1 MSKFLID
8 LSTKD
13 VRKAKEALST
23 VIKETPLDYSNT
35 LSMLT
40 GSDVYLKLEN
50 LQKTGSFKVRGAYW
64 KMLNVNKSMPS
75 SVIAASAGNH
85 GQGTAYAASQLDI
98 PCTIVMPENAS
109 TAKVAATSG
118 YGASILLS
126 GLNYDQSY
134 SAAQSIAQKTS
145 ATMIHP
151 FDDPYVIAGQG
162 TIGLEIIESLK
173 NVDVIIAAI
182 GGGGLISGLCVALK
196 EKYPDIKIIGVQS
209 SNSAS
214 MIESKKNRKLT
225 TVPNRF
231 TIADGIDVKT
241 PGKLTFEIVKK
252 YVDKMITVTDVEIA
266 EAMFLLLERGRIVS
280 EPAGAAPVAG
290 LLSGKLSLKG
300 KRVVPIV
307 CGGNVDMSLMNKLV
321 TRGLISAGRIVRLII
336 GLKDTPGALKE
347 VLDVIGSRN
356 ANILDVQVDR
366 FHRKIGLGPVE
377 VLIAMETKSSENTK
391 EMLKSLKQQGF
402 TYRIVE

>member
-1 MSKFLID
+1 M
-8 LSTKD
+8 
-13 VRKAKEALST
+13 
-23 VIKETPLDYSNT
+23 
-35 LSMLT
+35 
-40 GSDVYLKLEN
+40 
-50 LQKTGSFKVRGAYW
+50 
-64 KMLNVNKSMPS
+64 
-75 SVIAASAGNH
+75 
-85 GQGTAYAASQLDI
+85 
-98 PCTIVMPENAS
+98 
-109 TAKVAATSG
+109 
-118 YGASILLS
+118 
-126 GLNYDQSY
+126 
-134 SAAQSIAQKTS
+134 
-145 ATMIHP
+145 
-151 FDDPYVIAGQG
+151 
-162 TIGLEIIESLK
+162 
-173 NVDVIIAAI
+173 
-182 GGGGLISGLCVALK
+182 ALK

>member
-1 MSKFLID
+1 M
-8 LSTKD
+8 
-13 VRKAKEALST
+13 
-23 VIKETPLDYSNT
+23 
-35 LSMLT
+35 
-40 GSDVYLKLEN
+40 
-50 LQKTGSFKVRGAYW
+50 
-64 KMLNVNKSMPS
+64 
-75 SVIAASAGNH
+75 
-85 GQGTAYAASQLDI
+85 
-98 PCTIVMPENAS
+98 
-109 TAKVAATSG
+109 
-118 YGASILLS
+118 
-126 GLNYDQSY
+126 
-134 SAAQSIAQKTS
+134 
-145 ATMIHP
+145 
-151 FDDPYVIAGQG
+151 
-162 TIGLEIIESLK
+162 EIIESLK

-196 EKYPDIKIIGVQS
+196 EKHPNIKIIGVQS

-214 MIESKKNRKLT
+214 MIASKKNRKLT

>member
-1 MSKFLID
+1 
-8 LSTKD
+8 
-13 VRKAKEALST
+13 
-23 VIKETPLDYSNT
+23 
-35 LSMLT
+35 
-40 GSDVYLKLEN
+40 
-50 LQKTGSFKVRGAYW
+50 
-64 KMLNVNKSMPS
+64 
-75 SVIAASAGNH
+75 
-85 GQGTAYAASQLDI
+85 
-98 PCTIVMPENAS
+98 MPENAS

-196 EKYPDIKIIGVQS
+196 EKHPNIKIIGVQS

-214 MIESKKNRKLT
+214 MIASKKNRKLT

-347 VLDVIGSRN
+347 VLDAVSYTHLTLPTNR
-356 ANILDVQVDR
+356 
-366 FHRKIGLGPVE
+366 E
-377 VLIAMETKSSENTK
+377 V
-391 EMLKSLKQQGF
+391 
-402 TYRIVE
+402 

>member
-1 MSKFLID
+1 
-8 LSTKD
+8 
-13 VRKAKEALST
+13 
-23 VIKETPLDYSNT
+23 
-35 LSMLT
+35 
-40 GSDVYLKLEN
+40 
-50 LQKTGSFKVRGAYW
+50 
-64 KMLNVNKSMPS
+64 
-75 SVIAASAGNH
+75 
-85 GQGTAYAASQLDI
+85 
-98 PCTIVMPENAS
+98 
-109 TAKVAATSG
+109 
-118 YGASILLS
+118 
-126 GLNYDQSY
+126 
-134 SAAQSIAQKTS
+134 
-145 ATMIHP
+145 MIHP

-196 EKYPDIKIIGVQS
+196 EKHPNIKIIGVQS

-214 MIESKKNRKLT
+214 MIASKKNRKLT

>member
-1 MSKFLID
+1 
-8 LSTKD
+8 
-13 VRKAKEALST
+13 
-23 VIKETPLDYSNT
+23 
-35 LSMLT
+35 
-40 GSDVYLKLEN
+40 
-50 LQKTGSFKVRGAYW
+50 
-64 KMLNVNKSMPS
+64 MPS

-196 EKYPDIKIIGVQS
+196 EKHPNIKIIGVQS

-214 MIESKKNRKLT
+214 MIASKKNRKLT

-377 VLIAMETKSSENTK
+377 VLIAMETCLLYTSPSPRDATLSRMPSSA
-391 EMLKSLKQQGF
+391 
-402 TYRIVE
+402 

>member
-1 MSKFLID
+1 
-8 LSTKD
+8 
-13 VRKAKEALST
+13 
-23 VIKETPLDYSNT
+23 
-35 LSMLT
+35 
-40 GSDVYLKLEN
+40 
-50 LQKTGSFKVRGAYW
+50 
-64 KMLNVNKSMPS
+64 
-75 SVIAASAGNH
+75 
-85 GQGTAYAASQLDI
+85 
-98 PCTIVMPENAS
+98 
-109 TAKVAATSG
+109 
-118 YGASILLS
+118 
-126 GLNYDQSY
+126 
-134 SAAQSIAQKTS
+134 
-145 ATMIHP
+145 
-151 FDDPYVIAGQG
+151 
-162 TIGLEIIESLK
+162 
-173 NVDVIIAAI
+173 
-182 GGGGLISGLCVALK
+182 
-196 EKYPDIKIIGVQS
+196 
-209 SNSAS
+209 

-280 EPAGAAPVAG
+280 APAGAAPVAG

-300 KRVVPIV
+300 KR
-307 CGGNVDMSLMNKLV
+307 GGNVDMSLMNKLV

>member
-1 MSKFLID
+1 MLSALEMMISDEARRRRDFFRPFQLNSLI
-8 LSTKD
+8 L
-13 VRKAKEALST
+13 
-23 VIKETPLDYSNT
+23 
-35 LSMLT
+35 
-40 GSDVYLKLEN
+40 
-50 LQKTGSFKVRGAYW
+50 LQK
-64 KMLNVNKSMPS
+64 
-75 SVIAASAGNH
+75 
-85 GQGTAYAASQLDI
+85 
-98 PCTIVMPENAS
+98 
-109 TAKVAATSG
+109 
-118 YGASILLS
+118 
-126 GLNYDQSY
+126 
-134 SAAQSIAQKTS
+134 
-145 ATMIHP
+145 
-151 FDDPYVIAGQG
+151 
-162 TIGLEIIESLK
+162 
-173 NVDVIIAAI
+173 
-182 GGGGLISGLCVALK
+182 
-196 EKYPDIKIIGVQS
+196 
-209 SNSAS
+209 
-214 MIESKKNRKLT
+214 SKKNRKLT

>member
-1 MSKFLID
+1 
-8 LSTKD
+8 
-13 VRKAKEALST
+13 
-23 VIKETPLDYSNT
+23 
-35 LSMLT
+35 
-40 GSDVYLKLEN
+40 
-50 LQKTGSFKVRGAYW
+50 
-64 KMLNVNKSMPS
+64 
-75 SVIAASAGNH
+75 
-85 GQGTAYAASQLDI
+85 
-98 PCTIVMPENAS
+98 
-109 TAKVAATSG
+109 
-118 YGASILLS
+118 
-126 GLNYDQSY
+126 
-134 SAAQSIAQKTS
+134 
-145 ATMIHP
+145 
-151 FDDPYVIAGQG
+151 
-162 TIGLEIIESLK
+162 
-173 NVDVIIAAI
+173 
-182 GGGGLISGLCVALK
+182 
-196 EKYPDIKIIGVQS
+196 
-209 SNSAS
+209 
-214 MIESKKNRKLT
+214 
-225 TVPNRF
+225 
-231 TIADGIDVKT
+231 
-241 PGKLTFEIVKK
+241 
-252 YVDKMITVTDVEIA
+252 MITVTDVEIA

>member
-196 EKYPDIKIIGVQS
+196 EKHPNIKIIGVQS

-214 MIESKKNRKLT
+214 MIASKKNRKLT

-321 TRGLISAGRIVRLII
+321 TRGLISACL
-336 GLKDTPGALKE
+336 LYTSDAADE
-347 VLDVIGSRN
+347 
-356 ANILDVQVDR
+356 
-366 FHRKIGLGPVE
+366 
-377 VLIAMETKSSENTK
+377 
-391 EMLKSLKQQGF
+391 
-402 TYRIVE
+402 